1 MNILSLNINGFG
13 KGDYKMD
20 WVRILINSHK
30 VAVVGIQETKRKEV
44 TDMMLKRL
52 WGSMD
57 FDFFYVGSPGQGGG
71 LLSC

>member
-52 WGSMD
+52 
-57 FDFFYVGSPGQGGG
+57 
-71 LLSC
+71 